1 MKGKMPFMGK
11 DAKEMK
17 TGKKKKYASGGS
29 VGGFRS
35 SADGIVSKGKTKVSY
50 PKMSG
55 CK

>member
-35 SADGIVSKGKTKVSY
+35 SADGVASKGKTKVSY